1 MNKCQLLKMLML
13 TSLPLLGTQLDGN
26 EVIPVTSLLHL
37 DRGFMLEVINLLC
50 H

>member
-1 MNKCQLLKMLML
+1 ML

-26 EVIPVTSLLHL
+26 EVIFVKVIFVTSLLHL
-37 DRGFMLEVINLLC
+37 NMSFMFEVINLRC